1 MELYCQWRNELQSLP
16 EDEKV
21 SGILSRVNH
30 GNLFFFCYF
39 CLYSNIF
46 QEFDGYG
53 RGAILSISVLVFLCF
68 HVYTDDSIPS
78 LSITVNSQLQS
89 GGLGSSA
96 AFSVALSAVLL
107 TDSGLITLGQDQN
120 DFNSEN
126 KNTINNLA
134 R

>member
-1 MELYCQWRNELQSLP
+1 MNSSPYPKTKKYLEFYH
-16 EDEKV
+16 V
-21 SGILSRVNH
+21 STTVIC
-30 GNLFFFCYF
+30 FFFCYF

>member
-1 MELYCQWRNELQSLP
+1 MY
-16 EDEKV
+16 
-21 SGILSRVNH
+21 ILKIWV
-30 GNLFFFCYF
+30 
-39 CLYSNIF
+39 
-46 QEFDGYG
+46 D
-53 RGAILSISVLVFLCF
+53 FLCF

-120 DFNSEN
+120 DFNSL
-126 KNTINNLA
+126 LA
-134 R
+134 CVSCCTCDGGSELWNDFSPVCEQSETWHEK

>member
-1 MELYCQWRNELQSLP
+1 MSTTVTLFCI
-16 EDEKV
+16 V
-21 SGILSRVNH
+21 SDSQI
-30 GNLFFFCYF
+30 FF
-39 CLYSNIF
+39 L
-46 QEFDGYG
+46 EFDGYG

-134 R
+134 RLVIK